1 MKQTPWNLL
10 TPDEK
15 FERNETFHRKINEQI
30 AEGKA
35 KRKIQRKKEQRFR
48 HRLTIKLTNHMLNC
62 KACQEEGTPCKRAY
76 SLGLFQHGM
85 NKTFQKLP
93 RILSGCRV
101 DELHLQLVPEKKKL
115 DLVQ

>member
-1 MKQTPWNLL
+1 MEKPWNQL
-10 TPDEK
+10 TPYEK
-15 FERNETFHRKINEQI
+15 FERNETFRREMEKRIV
-30 AEGKA
+30 EGKA
-35 KRKIQRKKEQRFR
+35 KRKILRKKEQRFR

-62 KACQEEGTPCKRAY
+62 KACQEGTPCKRAY